1 MKHRLYF
8 DTVHGNPDA
17 FYSSPEEALN
27 KLRPGNSGKTG
38 IVYGPAQFFH
48 GAMAEVAVITNF
60 RDVHTRTAAY
70 ALPKVKVIKMSEW
83 SNG

>member
-8 DTVHGNPDA
+8 DTVHGNPDV
-17 FYSSPEEALN
+17 FYSSPEEALS
-27 KLRPGNSGKTG
+27 KLRPGTSGKTG

-48 GAMAEVAVITNF
+48 GAMAEVVVLTNF

-70 ALPKVKVIKMSEW
+70 ALPKVL
-83 SNG
+83 